1 MLTIYNLLLLLAL
14 LISSPVLL
22 YLAIVRGHSLKE
34 RLGFQDRERLSSLG
48 THPRVWFHAASVG
61 EIKAL
66 AALLP
71 HFKSAFPDHKILIST
86 TTKTG
91 RAQATR
97 LIPHADLFTYLP
109 LDFSWCLKRALRFL
123 NPEAL
128 LIVETEL
135 WPNLL
140 SLAKKSGIKTF
151 LVNGRISSRS
161 FKSYKRFRFLF
172 THLLSG
178 VDSLMMQSGIDG
190 ERILKM
196 GAPPDRVKIIGN
208 IKFDYLA
215 LQQELIDKV
224 KQNALNALFSG
235 RRVIVAGSTR
245 RGEEVVVLEA
255 FRTLRSR
262 FPDSLLILAPRH
274 LARLKEVESLLNQ
287 GGWRFIRRC
296 QLEGAGLDSSLEV
309 ILLDTMGELLTFYS
323 LAEIAFV
330 GGSLV
335 PVGGHD
341 PLEPATFAVPVL
353 FGPHM
358 QNAADSR
365 DLLLESG
372 GAREVRDSEELTEAL
387 IELLSNEDRRKKM
400 GRAAQGVIDDN
411 AGICFKVVEVLK
423 SRLGVSRDLQ

>member
-1 MLTIYNLLLLLAL
+1 MLAIYNLLFLLAL
-14 LISSPVLL
+14 LFSSPVLL

-34 RLGFQDRERLSSLG
+34 RLGFQDREALSSLG
-48 THPRVWFHAASVG
+48 THPRIWFHAASVG
-61 EIKAL
+61 EIKTL
-66 AALLP
+66 APLLP

-91 RAQATR
+91 RDQARR
-97 LIPHADLFTYLP
+97 LIPYADLFTYLP
-109 LDFSWCLKRALRFL
+109 LDFGWCVRRALRAL

-140 SLAKKSGIKTF
+140 SLAKKLGIKTF

-161 FKSYKRFRFLF
+161 FRSYKRFRFLF
-172 THLLSG
+172 APLLSG
-178 VDSLMMQSGIDG
+178 VDSFLMQSEIDG
-190 ERILKM
+190 ERIVKI
-196 GAPPDRVKIIGN
+196 GAPPERVKVLGN

-215 LQQELIDKV
+215 LEQELIDKD
-224 KQNALNALFSG
+224 KQGILNALFSG
-235 RRVIVAGSTR
+235 RRVVVAGSTR
-245 RGEEVVVLEA
+245 RGEEEVVLEA
-255 FRTLRSR
+255 FRGLRSQ

-274 LARLKEVESLLNQ
+274 LARLKDVESLLNQ
-287 GGWRFIRRC
+287 GGWRFVRRC
-296 QLEGAGLDSSLEV
+296 RLEGAGADNSLEV

-323 LAEIAFV
+323 LSEVAFV

-341 PLEPATFAVPVL
+341 PLEPAAFAVPVL

-365 DLLLESG
+365 DLLLKSG
-372 GAREVRDSEELTEAL
+372 GAREVGGAEELRQAL
-387 IELLSNEDRRKKM
+387 IELLSDEERRRKM
-400 GRAAQGVIDDN
+400 GQSAQRVIDDN
-411 AGICFKVVEVLK
+411 AGISSKMVEVLK
-423 SRLGVSRDLQ
+423 SRLDAGRNLQ